1 MPLWA
6 SLFTTCLAVD
16 TNGWAA
22 PQYVKEGDKVK
33 TVNTWGKR
41 DKDATG
47 FAPAA
52 PVNFMAHLSF
62 TF

>member
-1 MPLWA
+1 MGFTVYN
-6 SLFTTCLAVD
+6 LFSCKYD
-16 TNGWAA
+16 NNGWAA

-52 PVNFMAHLSF
+52 PANFMAHLSF